1 MNARAITAVLSALVA
16 SALSAADPHVGY
28 VYPAGIQAGT
38 TNRLT
43 LGGQNLN
50 KLTGLRFSR
59 GGLHVLKIENV
70 PNFAPPTGEQRKHL
84 VKWLD
89 GIAAGALVEPSLPT
103 NRDVHL
109 DEWRSNSW
117 WRALGTL
124 DAGQRSIVE
133 HDLYVPKNAL
143 QSAPSLRQKVL
154 VTVVADPSADLGRG
168 ELCVYGPNGM
178 SAPRPFE
185 ISAAPRVT
193 EPLYAPPHRAA
204 AELPPV
210 EVATG
215 GTVMLDGQIMPGETD
230 AFSLRLT
237 KGHDY
242 SFKVTARELLPYV
255 GDAVPG
261 FFNAA
266 LVLKDQTGATVAA
279 ADDEMRFRPDPAM
292 RFTPSADGIYR
303 LEIHDVLYRG
313 RADFVYSIAVSEG
326 GKANAA
332 IAPEADGVVSP
343 GEVARKFIDI
353 EKPGKMVLEVSAR
366 RLGSPLDAV
375 LTLRRT
381 PNGPALAQWD
391 DVTNTV
397 FVGTI
402 PQAECD
408 PRGEFDFKEP
418 GRYVA
423 EISDRTGHG
432 GPDYFWKLSVH
443 PPKPGFEVYSTRST
457 LPLTKKGPLKVKF
470 HVLRHD
476 GFDGAVTLEFP
487 KEAKCVGGIA
497 TAGVDVVTVQLF
509 SKSAPVKE
517 PRPAEVFAKA
527 TIDDKP
533 VRIPVVPCDEY
544 EQAFA
549 WKHLVPAE
557 TFLLTSQGAGNGDKR
572 GLGKTQGRGGRGD
585 GKRVGTGKIDNPSS
599 PRR

>member
-1 MNARAITAVLSALVA
+1 MNRTAVFFAAALA
-16 SALSAADPHVGY
+16 AACGFAADPYAGY
-28 VYPAGIQAGT
+28 IYPAGATAGT
-38 TNRLT
+38 TNRFVI
-43 LGGQNLN
+43 GGQNLWGVKGVFFDN
-50 KLTGLRFSR
+50 PGIR
-59 GGLHVLKIENV
+59 VLDIELV
-70 PNFAPPTGEQRKHL
+70 PSFTPPSTLQRRHI
-84 VKWLD
+84 VNWLD
-89 GIAAGALVEPSLPT
+89 SIARGITEEPEKPA
-103 NRDVHL
+103 DPHI
-109 DEWRSNSW
+109 DEWRANSW
-117 WRALGTL
+117 WSALHTL
-124 DAGQRSIVE
+124 DSGQIAIVE
-133 HDLYVPKNAL
+133 RDLYTPRNAL
-143 QSAPSLRQKVL
+143 QDTPSLRQLML
-154 VTVVADPSADLGRG
+154 VTVAVDAGVSPGWHSYTVWGG
-168 ELCVYGPNGM
+168 NGM
-178 SAPRPFE
+178 SAPRPFGV
-185 ISAAPRVT
+185 SACPRIA
-193 EPLYAPPHRAA
+193 EPLYVPPHRPQPAA
-204 AELPPV
+204 AFADLRKGDAV
-210 EVATG
+210 
-215 GTVMLDGQIMPGETD
+215 LDGQIMPGETD
-230 AFSLRLT
+230 AFQLQLA

-261 FFNAA
+261 FFNAS
-266 LVLKDQTGATVAA
+266 LVLKDQAGATVAM
-279 ADDEMRFRPDPAM
+279 ADDEMRFRPDPVM
-292 RFTPSADGIYR
+292 RFTPAADGIYR

-326 GKANAA
+326 AAPSAAN
-332 IAPEADGVVSP
+332 APEADGVVGP

-353 EKPGKMVLEVSAR
+353 EKPGKMVLEVFAR

-443 PPKPGFEVYSTRST
+443 PPRPGFAVYSTRST
-457 LPLTKKGPLKVKF
+457 LPLQKKGPLKVKF

-487 KEAKCVGGIA
+487 KDVKCVGGVA
-497 TAGVDVVTVQLF
+497 TAGVDVVTAQLF
-509 SKSAPVKE
+509 CNGAPVKE
-517 PRPAEVFAKA
+517 PRPTKVFAKA
-527 TIDDKP
+527 TINGKP
-533 VRIPVVPCDEY
+533 VRVPVVPCDEY

-557 TFLLTSQGAGNGDKR
+557 TFLLTSQGARNGDNR
-572 GLGKTQGRGGRGD
+572 GRGKPQGRGGGGD
-585 GKRVGTGKIDNPSS
+585 GKSVGTGAVDNPASA
-599 PRR
+599 RR